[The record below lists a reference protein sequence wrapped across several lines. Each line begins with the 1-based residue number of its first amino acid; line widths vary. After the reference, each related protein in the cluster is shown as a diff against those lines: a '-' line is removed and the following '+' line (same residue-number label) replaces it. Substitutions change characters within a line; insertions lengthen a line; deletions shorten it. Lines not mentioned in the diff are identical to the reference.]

1 MATRSV
7 SKWDAL
13 EAYVASIQEA
23 LNVRHWEVTVTRE
36 ASDVEA
42 WADIDPHSQANTA
55 TLRVSHDFWEQKPE
69 RQREV
74 LIHECL
80 HLVTCRHD
88 QVVENLEDAL
98 GKIAWATF
106 EKQHDDAAERVV
118 DHVARVIARW
128 IPLPAFP
135 SE

>member
-1 MATRSV
+1 MATRGSD
-7 SKWDAL
+7 KWKAL
-13 EAYVASIQEA
+13 EQYVASIQQV
-23 LNVRHWEVTVTRE
+23 LNIGQWEVTIARE

-55 TLRVSHDFWEQKPE
+55 TLRIAHDFWEQKPDK
-69 RQREV
+69 QREV

-88 QVVENLEDAL
+88 QVIENLEEAL

-118 DHVARVIARW
+118 DHVARVIAQW
-128 IPLPAFP
+128 IPLPEFP
-135 SE
+135 DA

>member
-1 MATRSV
+1 MAARKLG
-7 SKWDAL
+7 KWEAL
-13 EAYVASIQEA
+13 EAYVADLQRA
-23 LNVRHWEVTVTRE
+23 LNVKHWDVTVVRD

-42 WADIDPHSQANTA
+42 WADIDPHSQALTA

-74 LIHECL
+74 LLHECL

-88 QVVENLEDAL
+88 QVIENLEEAL

-106 EKQHDDAAERVV
+106 EKQHDDAGERVV
-118 DHVARVIARW
+118 DHLARVIAQW
-128 IPLPAFP
+128 IPLPALP
-135 SE
+135 AE